1 MSKTI
6 LLTGASS
13 GFGLLVANEPHKQ
26 GLNGFGTSRNP
37 EKYVSKVPFKM
48 MAPDLDSEESIA
60 SFPERLFSEINHLD
74 LLINNSGFW
83 VSGISEETPIKLG
96 RQQFVTNFW
105 EPLK

>member
-6 LLTGASS
+6 LVNGASS